1 MVNNSLFFLHSL
13 IWQLFDSVVL
23 WIFRKVHQ
31 MFKEVSESG
40 GILTELLNRLFS
52 KEPEASQGQLDPQVW
67 RDPLD
72 ALE

>member
-1 MVNNSLFFLHSL
+1 
-13 IWQLFDSVVL
+13 
-23 WIFRKVHQ
+23 